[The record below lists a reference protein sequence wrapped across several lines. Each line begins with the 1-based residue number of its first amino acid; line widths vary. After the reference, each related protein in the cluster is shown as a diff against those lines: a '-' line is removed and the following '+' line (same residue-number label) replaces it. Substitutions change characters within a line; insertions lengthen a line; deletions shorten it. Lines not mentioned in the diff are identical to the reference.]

1 MRKQLFYVPKITHP
15 SPKTDRPETA
25 YDVEFHKNHYGNGIR
40 QVQQPKRVNSITL
53 EQISF
58 EYVHIKQT

>member
-1 MRKQLFYVPKITHP
+1 MYQKLLTLHQKLIDLKPPMMLNFIKTIT
-15 SPKTDRPETA
+15 A
-25 YDVEFHKNHYGNGIR
+25 MAFR

-58 EYVHIKQT
+58 EYVHIEQI